1 MKPKVKDIS
10 AEEKIKE
17 AARKIFT
24 KKGYAATRTRDIA
37 EEAGLN
43 LALLN
48 YYFRSKEKLFEMVM
62 MENFLQFVD
71 GIRLIVNND
80 GTTLYEKI
88 DKIVSHY
95 IDQLLA
101 NPDLPLFVLNEMRNN
116 PKIIKTKI
124 SKDIFFQSVFMKQLI
139 EALKQHGKEDVSP
152 VHFIMNT
159 FSMTIFPFV
168 ASPLVIGLGV
178 LKEAEFKKEMEVRKK
193 QIPLWIKAMI
203 TSS

>member
-48 YYFRSKEKLFEMVM
+48 YYFRSKEKLFEIVM
-62 MENFLQFVD
+62 MENFLQFVA
-71 GIRLIVNND
+71 GIRVIVYD
-80 GTTLYEKI
+80 EETSLDDKI
-88 DKIVSHY
+88 EKIVSHY
-95 IDQLLA
+95 IDQLLN
-101 NPDLPLFVLNEMRNN
+101 NPDLPLFVLNEMHNN
-116 PKIIKTKI
+116 PKIIKANI
-124 SKDIFFQSVFMKQLI
+124 SKDIFFKSAFMKQLI
-139 EALKQHGKEDVSP
+139 EALKKNGKQKINP

-168 ASPLVIGLGV
+168 ASPIIIGLGV
-178 LKEAEFKKEMEVRKK
+178 LKEQEFKAEMEVRRK

-203 TSS
+203 ISK